1 MKFNVNKTPS
11 EVDDKTMTILIGVA
25 LLTLLALIALYMFA
39 KPHYRV
45 WSQEMRGKAA
55 LAEARQSKMIQ
66 TEQARAEL
74 ESAQLRAEAVKIMG
88 QTAKDYPEYRE
99 QEFIGA
105 FGEALRE
112 GKINQIIY
120 VPTEGSLPVLEAGK
134 RQSYAA
140 E

>member
-1 MKFNVNKTPS
+1 MMKQQYEDEKVILVRLVLFLFAV
-11 EVDDKTMTILIGVA
+11 VIGLILIWILV
-25 LLTLLALIALYMFA
+25 
-39 KPHYRV
+39 KPYYRV

-55 LAEARQSKMIQ
+55 LAEAKQSKMIQ

-74 ESAQLRAEAVKIMG
+74 ESAQLRAQAVKIMG
-88 QTAKDYPEYRE
+88 QAAKDYPEYRE

-112 GKINQIIY
+112 GNISQIIY
-120 VPTEGSLPVLEAGK
+120 VPTESSLPILEAGK
-134 RQSYAA
+134 RSTAVVA

>member
-1 MKFNVNKTPS
+1 MKQQYEDEKVILVRLVLFLFAV
-11 EVDDKTMTILIGVA
+11 VIGLILIWILV
-25 LLTLLALIALYMFA
+25 
-39 KPHYRV
+39 KPYYRV

-55 LAEARQSKMIQ
+55 LAEAKQSKMIQ

-74 ESAQLRAEAVKIMG
+74 ESAQLRAQAVKIMG
-88 QTAKDYPEYRE
+88 QAAKDYPEYRE

-112 GKINQIIY
+112 GNISQIIY
-120 VPTEGSLPVLEAGK
+120 VPTESSLPILEAGK
-134 RQSYAA
+134 RSTAVVA

>member
-1 MKFNVNKTPS
+1 MMKQQYEDEKVILVRLVLFLFAV
-11 EVDDKTMTILIGVA
+11 VIGLILIWILV
-25 LLTLLALIALYMFA
+25 
-39 KPHYRV
+39 KPYYRV

-55 LAEARQSKMIQ
+55 LAEAKQSKMIQ

-74 ESAQLRAEAVKIMG
+74 ESAQLRAQAVKIMG
-88 QTAKDYPEYRE
+88 QAAKDYPEYRE

-112 GKINQIIY
+112 GVISQIIY
-120 VPTEGSLPVLEAGK
+120 VPTESNLPILEAGK
-134 RQSYAA
+134 RPTAVVA

>member
-1 MKFNVNKTPS
+1 MKQQYEDEKVILVRLVLFIFAV
-11 EVDDKTMTILIGVA
+11 VIGLILIWMLV
-25 LLTLLALIALYMFA
+25 
-39 KPHYRV
+39 KPYYRV

-55 LAEARQSKMIQ
+55 LAEAKQSKMIQ

-74 ESAQLRAEAVKIMG
+74 ESAQLRAQAVKIMG
-88 QTAKDYPEYRE
+88 QAAKDYPEYRE

-112 GKINQIIY
+112 GNISQIIY
-120 VPTEGSLPVLEAGK
+120 VPTESSLPILEAGK
-134 RQSYAA
+134 RSTAVVA